1 MDTYDVKLKES
12 VDTEIFSINH
22 LTKLLENEM
31 GIARVEYKEI
41 TINIQKLPKEIQKKI
56 FVLAMKDYW
65 KNDTLYKSK
74 LPFFSVYNEYLNK
87 EKKKMVIDNVH
98 FLHLDFNILPENKQ
112 YISGCRCDYCKNY
125 PRKEK
130 DKIYNYINNSREAFL
145 ETITSDE
152 LCFGNGVSIPNDY
165 YIYDYISYVKDFN
178 YNKDK
183 YYSPLEDVE
192 DSPIYFSSEI
202 LEK

>member
-1 MDTYDVKLKES
+1 MDKYDVKLKES
-12 VDTEIFSINH
+12 AHTETFDINH

-31 GIARVEYKEI
+31 EIEQVEYKEI

-56 FVLAMKDYW
+56 FVLSMKDYW
-65 KNDTLYKSK
+65 KNDILYNSK
-74 LPFFSVYNEYLNK
+74 LPFFSVYNDYLNK

-98 FLHLDFNILPENKQ
+98 FLHLDFNTLPENKK
-112 YISGCRCDYCKNY
+112 YISGCQCEFCKNY
-125 PRKEK
+125 SRKEK
-130 DKIYNYINNSREAFL
+130 DKLYNHINNSDETFL
-145 ETITSDE
+145 ETINSHE

-165 YIYDYISYVKDFN
+165 YIYEYISYVKDFN

-192 DSPIYFSSEI
+192 GSPIYFSFENI
-202 LEK
+202 